1 MFESLHS
8 LHEIEQNEYEE
19 GENKKGD
26 DIVESEAKV
35 EDNDGIEDVDEENK
49 EAVLSDLTASD
60 LLSFA
65 WQIASGMV
73 RRLN

>member
-8 LHEIEQNEYEE
+8 RREIEPNEYEE
-19 GENKKGD
+19 GENKKDD
-26 DIVESEAKV
+26 DIEESEAKV
-35 EDNDGIEDVDEENK
+35 EDNDRIEDVDEESK